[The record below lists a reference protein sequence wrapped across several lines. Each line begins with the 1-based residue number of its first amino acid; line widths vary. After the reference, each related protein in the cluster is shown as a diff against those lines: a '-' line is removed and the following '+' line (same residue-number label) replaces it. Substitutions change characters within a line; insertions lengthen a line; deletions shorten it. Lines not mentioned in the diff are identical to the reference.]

1 MVALALVPSAY
12 WSETHAEPCPR
23 CFCLDH
29 IVGVAVDPL
38 RDVCLLVILRI
49 AFFLTDIV
57 LSDEQ
62 VVAAAAAVAVKP
74 AAAVDPE
81 LAQ

>member
-1 MVALALVPSAY
+1 MVALALVPSAC
-12 WSETHAEPCPR
+12 WSETHAELYPR
-23 CFCLDH
+23 CFCLDY

-38 RDVCLLVILRI
+38 RDVYLLVILQI
-49 AFFLTDIV
+49 AFFLRDIV

-62 VVAAAAAVAVKP
+62 VVVV

-81 LAQ
+81 LALKCAVSFLG